1 MTKFSLFYM
10 YRPIS
15 HFIIMLTQYI
25 LLDSIYPVRGTVM
38 DKTDHWRKGLQVLQS
53 LTSLTAIFRNV
64 CKLSDRNCLPILIF
78 VNLYKISGWWGRSP
92 SITSCM
98 CVCVIAPRI
107 RGRPAVRP
115 SLTWIVYGV
124 EAGVNTTSTPQ
135 ADELCDPV
143 SRGNPRRPESFA
155 SRTCMA

>member
-1 MTKFSLFYM
+1 MTYTYTFLIYAMTKFSLFYM

-15 HFIIMLTQYI
+15 HFIIMFTQYI

-115 SLTWIVYGV
+115 SLKLICFRCRSWRQHNFHTPSWRTLWPGV
-124 EAGVNTTSTPQ
+124 KG
-135 ADELCDPV
+135 
-143 SRGNPRRPESFA
+143 
-155 SRTCMA
+155 